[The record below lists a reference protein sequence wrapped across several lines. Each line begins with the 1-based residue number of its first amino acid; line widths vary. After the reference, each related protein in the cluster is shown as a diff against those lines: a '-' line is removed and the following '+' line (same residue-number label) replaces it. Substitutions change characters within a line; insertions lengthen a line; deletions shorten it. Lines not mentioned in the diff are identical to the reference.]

1 MSLASSP
8 ISGPAGSPAQ
18 LSTFV
23 VNGYLFGV
31 EVTTVQEVVRYQPMT
46 RVPLAPPAFGGLI
59 NLRGQVISA
68 IDLRRR
74 FGFPDRA
81 AGELPMDVIV
91 RTKDGLVSLLVDRI
105 GDVVDVSKEAFEEPP
120 ETLLGIARELIRGA
134 YKLDDALL
142 LSLDVEGA
150 VELQPAD

>member
-23 VNGYLFGV
+23 VNGYQFGV

-74 FGFPDRA
+74 FGFPDRT

-134 YKLDDALL
+134 YKLDDVLL

>member
-1 MSLASSP
+1 MSPAS
-8 ISGPAGSPAQ
+8 SPAQ

-31 EVTTVQEVVRYQPMT
+31 EVATVQEVIRCQSMT
-46 RVPLAPPAFGGLI
+46 RVPLAPPAFGGLV
-59 NLRGQVISA
+59 NLRGQVIAA

-74 FGFPDRA
+74 LGFPDRT

-91 RTKDGLVSLLVDRI
+91 RTRDGLVCLLVDQI
-105 GDVVDVSKEAFEEPP
+105 GNVVDVSEEAFEEPP
-120 ETLLGIARELIRGA
+120 DTLLGIARALIRRV
-134 YKLDDALL
+134 YKLDDTLV

-150 VELQPAD
+150 VELQPAG

>member
-1 MSLASSP
+1 MSPAS
-8 ISGPAGSPAQ
+8 SPAQ

-31 EVTTVQEVVRYQPMT
+31 EVATVQEVIRCQSMT
-46 RVPLAPPAFGGLI
+46 RVPLAPPAFGGLV
-59 NLRGQVISA
+59 NLRGQVIAA

-74 FGFPDRA
+74 LGFPDRT

-91 RTKDGLVSLLVDRI
+91 RTRDGLVCLLVDQI
-105 GDVVDVSKEAFEEPP
+105 GDVVDVSEEALEEPP
-120 ETLLGIARELIRGA
+120 DTLLGIARALIRRV
-134 YKLDDALL
+134 YKLDDTLV

-150 VELQPAD
+150 VELQPAG

>member
-1 MSLASSP
+1 MSLTSST
-8 ISGPAGSPAQ
+8 AQ

-31 EVTTVQEVVRYQPMT
+31 EVATVQEVIRYQPMT
-46 RVPLAPPAFGGLI
+46 RVPLAPPAFGGLV

-74 FGFPDRA
+74 LGFPDRT

-91 RTKDGLVSLLVDRI
+91 RTRDGLVSLLVDQI
-105 GDVVDVSKEAFEEPP
+105 GDVVDVSGEAFEEPP
-120 ETLLGIARELIRGA
+120 DTLLGIARELIRRV
-134 YKLDDALL
+134 YKLDDTLL
-142 LSLDVEGA
+142 LSLDIEGA
-150 VELQPAD
+150 VDLQPAG

>member
-1 MSLASSP
+1 MSLASP

-31 EVTTVQEVVRYQPMT
+31 EVTTVQEVIRYQPMT

-59 NLRGQVISA
+59 NLRGQVIAA

-74 FGFPDRA
+74 LGFPDRT

-105 GDVVDVSKEAFEEPP
+105 GEVVDVSEEAFEEPP

-150 VELQPAD
+150 VELPPAD